1 MTPVSLC
8 FCCPFIFLHKEMSIK
23 QQSALHIIPVRY
35 SVTVTYQRSQY
46 FSLKYLHHLSPLRLQ
61 AADESVYL
69 ISLKAR

>member
-1 MTPVSLC
+1 
-8 FCCPFIFLHKEMSIK
+8 MSIK

-35 SVTVTYQRSQY
+35 SVTVTYQKSHY